1 MTRAAQ
7 SVVLEVIDK
16 GTTSSEH
23 PVPLL
28 FVHGACHSAWC
39 WDDHFL
45 DHFADRGFHAV
56 ALSLRGH
63 GGSSSD
69 KPLRRCSIADFV
81 DDVDTV
87 AAGLEEP
94 PVVVGHSMGGFIA
107 QHYLEKQL
115 SPAGSAARID
125 TTARHRR
132 ATSSALH
139 AQTPGGRDALQY
151 RPQTRDHFSDSRRT
165 REALFSAGHASRTLS
180 MRAPTAWRRRVTRA
194 LWTKIP
200 RCSGCPS
207 RREWL
212 RPCWFS
218 GANTTDASPR
228 EVHATARAYRTEA
241 ELFPMGH
248 NMMLEP
254 GWPAVAARIESWL
267 GERGL

>member
-16 GTTSSEH
+16 GTASSEH

-63 GGSSSD
+63 GGSSTD

-87 AAGLEEP
+87 AAGLEAP

-115 SPAGSAARID
+115 SPAGVLLASIPPRGIGAPSLRFMR
-125 TTARHRR
+125 RHPLVGMRSNISRR
-132 ATSSALH
+132 PEITF
-139 AQTPGGRDALQY
+139 QQP
-151 RPQTRDHFSDSRRT
+151 RT
-165 REALFSAGHASRTLS
+165 REALFSAGTPQHIVDAC
-180 MRAPTAWRRRVTRA
+180 ADRVQTESPRA
-194 LWTKIP
+194 LWTDATFRLPKP
-200 RCSGCPS
+200 SKVAAPVLVLGGEHDGCFTPK
-207 RREWL
+207 
-212 RPCWFS
+212 
-218 GANTTDASPR
+218 

-254 GWPAVAARIESWL
+254 GWPAVAERIESWL